1 VATHVRGYPPTPTVL
16 ALITVYFLSHYMFA
30 SLTAHT
36 AALMP
41 VMLGVGAGLPG
52 VPMETLAL
60 GLAMTTGLMGVITP
74 YATGP
79 GMAYYESGYLPS
91 LDFWRLGTVFGFV
104 FLGTLLLLGIPML
117 MAG

>member
-1 VATHVRGYPPTPTVL
+1 
-16 ALITVYFLSHYMFA
+16 
-30 SLTAHT
+30 
-36 AALMP
+36 
-41 VMLGVGAGLPG
+41 
-52 VPMETLAL
+52 METLAL